1 MRISETAAS
10 AVGVMRLAFDA
21 GVALVSIIVAV
32 PVAFAV
38 SRGTA
43 FAHGVGGDIA
53 ATNAPAEEHVHD
65 LGTVVEMR

>member
-1 MRISETAAS
+1 MRITETAAS
-10 AVGVMRLAFDA
+10 VVGVMRLAFDA
-21 GVALVSIIVAV
+21 GAALLSIVVAV

-43 FAHGVGGDIA
+43 FAHGADGDIA
-53 ATNAPAEEHVHD
+53 TTNAPAEEQIHD

>member
-1 MRISETAAS
+1 MDAIDERRATP
-10 AVGVMRLAFDA
+10 AVS
-21 GVALVSIIVAV
+21 VSNR
-32 PVAFAV
+32 AFAV

-53 ATNAPAEEHVHD
+53 ATIAPAEEHVHD